1 MKNEITAKIK
11 EEKIIAIIRHLGA
24 KDAEAL
30 CEALYKG
37 GIRLAE
43 ITFDLQAPSGRRDRK
58 DDIRP
63 AR

>member
-30 CEALYKG
+30 CGALYKAG
-37 GIRLAE
+37 YGLPR
-43 ITFDLQAPSGRRDRK
+43 
-58 DDIRP
+58 
-63 AR
+63 